1 MIKIFE
7 IIEVPNMP
15 KLYTQSVRDPET
27 LPYIILQGSE
37 DNYHITLC
45 DVRIK
50 GIQLTNNYDKI
61 KDYANIVDKLIF
73 RILYPIKKDKVNIN
87 DEYHMAGWLRFVINS
102 GKLLLETNDAKEV
115 LKFLMFSRYIL
126 SHGYDFIN
134 KKPFTD
140 YKTMMTKKEG
150 HTEDPYN
157 NAKETHYKIYITDD
171 NFIEFRKCQKPNEIY
186 FKKYQSD
193 KNKNKDDI
201 NDIDGDI
208 DVQKIIRNILDNKKL
223 RNFVYDSMTNI

>member
-1 MIKIFE
+1 MIKIIE

-15 KLYTQSVRDPET
+15 KLYTSLVRDPET

-37 DNYHITLC
+37 GNYHITLC
-45 DVRIK
+45 DVRFK

-73 RILYPIKKDKVNIN
+73 RILYPIKKDKIDIN
-87 DEYHMAGWLRFVINS
+87 DEYHMAGWLSFVINS
-102 GKLLLETNDAKEV
+102 GKLLLQTEDAKEV

-134 KKPFTD
+134 KKPFAD
-140 YKTMMTKKEG
+140 YKTMITKKEG
-150 HTEDPYN
+150 YTEDPYN
-157 NAKETHYKIYITDD
+157 NAKETHYKIHISDD
-171 NFIEFRKCQKPNEIY
+171 NFIEFRKYQKPNETY

-193 KNKNKDDI
+193 KNKDDI

-208 DVQKIIRNILDNKKL
+208 DVQKIIYGILDNKKL
-223 RNFVYDSMTNI
+223 RKIMFDTMTNI